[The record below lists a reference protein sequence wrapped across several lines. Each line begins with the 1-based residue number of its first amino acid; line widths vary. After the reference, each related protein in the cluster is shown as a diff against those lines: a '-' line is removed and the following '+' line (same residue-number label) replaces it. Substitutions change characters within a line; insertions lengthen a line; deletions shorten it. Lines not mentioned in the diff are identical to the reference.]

1 MQHKNYFFFK
11 SVKISQSYNHILID
25 YRVEVRWWNS
35 VGVHSVELRELE
47 AMLKAAYVSKAHTTQ
62 MAEKA
67 ALKTEEKAMDVA
79 AAHVMMEQCRR
90 EEEAERQRE
99 LAQYMRVRK
108 YQQEVKR
115 QMEVS
120 QTVSH
125 SHSHSHRICTQWV
138 YYCSR

>member
-1 MQHKNYFFFK
+1 
-11 SVKISQSYNHILID
+11 
-25 YRVEVRWWNS
+25 
-35 VGVHSVELRELE
+35 
-47 AMLKAAYVSKAHTTQ
+47 MLKAAYVSKAHTTQ

-125 SHSHSHRICTQWV
+125 SHSHSHRICTQ
-138 YYCSR
+138 